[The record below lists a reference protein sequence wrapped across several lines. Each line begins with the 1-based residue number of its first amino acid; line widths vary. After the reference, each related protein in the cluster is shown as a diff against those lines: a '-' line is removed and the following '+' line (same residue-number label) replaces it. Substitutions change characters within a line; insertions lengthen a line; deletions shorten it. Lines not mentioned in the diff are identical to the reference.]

1 MIVQLTPEYKFV
13 CDRCGR
19 EQLLDEE
26 NCVETYDVSFAHEMM
41 MTRVK
46 SKKGQ
51 ICKEC
56 YEDFW
61 ELAENFFAEE
71 NKEKNDE
78 QR

>member
-1 MIVQLTPEYKFV
+1 MIVQLTPKYKFV

-19 EQLLDEE
+19 EQLPDEE
-26 NCVETYDVSFAHEMM
+26 HCVETYEVSFVHI
-41 MTRVK
+41 TRIMVK
-46 SKKGQ
+46 KKSGC

-56 YEDFW
+56 YDEFW

-71 NKEKNDE
+71 NKEKNNE

>member
-19 EQLLDEE
+19 AQLPDKE
-26 NCVETYDVSFAHEMM
+26 NCVEAYDVFFAHDMM
-41 MTRVK
+41 IRE
-46 SKKGQ
+46 KKKGGQ

-56 YEDFW
+56 FDEFW

-71 NKEKNDE
+71 NKEKDNE
-78 QR
+78 